1 MQLPVLPLPVFS
13 RTVVAGSARSDDG
26 GGRRVI
32 VVEVTALLPSGRP
45 SSFLS
50 A

>member
-1 MQLPVLPLPVFS
+1 MRLPVFS
-13 RTVVAGSARSDDG
+13 RTVVAGSAGPGDG
-26 GGRRVI
+26 GGRRMIVI
-32 VVEVTALLPSGRP
+32 EVTALLPSGRP